1 MVPHFTDE
9 TYEDVKTP
17 GYNVLGHIIRGL
29 NIRGHNVQG
38 SMVPVPGKNALSQV
52 YEQTS
57 GKCF

>member
-17 GYNVLGHIIRGL
+17 GYNIWGSIIRGL
-29 NIRGHNVQG
+29 NVRGHNVKG
-38 SMVPVPGKNALSQV
+38 SMVPVPGKNALVQV